1 MNSTHNERKSVVAE
15 KFITTWK
22 NNISK
27 YYMASVTK
35 NVYID
40 KLDNIVNKYSNTY
53 KKYSNQ
59 N

>member
-1 MNSTHNERKSVVAE
+1 
-15 KFITTWK
+15 
-22 NNISK
+22 
-27 YYMASVTK
+27 MASVSK

>member
-1 MNSTHNERKSVVAE
+1 MNSAHNERKSVVAE

-27 YYMASVTK
+27 YYMASVSK